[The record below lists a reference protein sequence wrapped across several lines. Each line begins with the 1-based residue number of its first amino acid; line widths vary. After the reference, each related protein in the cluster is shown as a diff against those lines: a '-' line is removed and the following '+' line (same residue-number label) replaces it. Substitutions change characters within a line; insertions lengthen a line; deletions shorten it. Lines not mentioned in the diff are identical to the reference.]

1 MELSCC
7 LISSLIKG
15 IVTPSIIMF
24 SNVPCSFTPLVIFMK
39 KLYVSHHKSLISAR
53 KEPTVHIKRVL
64 STTGQAIWLLWL
76 LTMLFVSE
84 SISRLGFM
92 WNVGSW
98 NWRQLISTI
107 RKQWSFLAIEA
118 IYICPWWLLRSRW
131 LQMVPFTFFLHTIF
145 CHYHSAGDVTLL
157 SMSYKVAL
165 PEALSDGLFCE
176 TMCCRSMTYW
186 NENWKRKHLSLY
198 IVLPWGP
205 KI

>member
-1 MELSCC
+1 MQATPAKVELSCC

-15 IVTPSIIMF
+15 TITPSIIMF
-24 SNVPCSFTPLVIFMK
+24 SNVPCAFTPLVIFMK
-39 KLYVSHHKSLISAR
+39 KNSMFLITRALFQQGKSPLSIS
-53 KEPTVHIKRVL
+53 KGYYQPLVKP
-64 STTGQAIWLLWL
+64 
-76 LTMLFVSE
+76 FVSE

-92 WNVGSW
+92 WNVGSL

-118 IYICPWWLLRSRW
+118 IYICSWWLLRSKW
-131 LQMVPFTFFLHTIF
+131 LQMVPFIFFLHTIF
-145 CHYHSAGDVTLL
+145 CHYHSAGDVILL